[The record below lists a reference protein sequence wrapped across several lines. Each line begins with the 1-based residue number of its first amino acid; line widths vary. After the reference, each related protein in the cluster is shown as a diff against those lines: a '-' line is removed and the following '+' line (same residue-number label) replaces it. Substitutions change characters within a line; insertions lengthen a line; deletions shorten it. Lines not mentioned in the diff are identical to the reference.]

1 MCVEEK
7 KKKKKKKE
15 RESEGLCGSSHR
27 RYSSVGARF
36 GEDNDDYE
44 SCYIKSSLHF
54 SASRAK

>member
-1 MCVEEK
+1 MEEK